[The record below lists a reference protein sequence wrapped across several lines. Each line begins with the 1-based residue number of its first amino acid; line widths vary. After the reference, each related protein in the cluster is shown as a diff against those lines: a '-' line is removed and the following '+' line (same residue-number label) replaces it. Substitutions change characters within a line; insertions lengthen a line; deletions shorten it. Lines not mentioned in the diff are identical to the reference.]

1 MNIKSQIENYLDKL
15 KSDPNNKEIL
25 NEVAKFYFENKDFDK
40 ALQTCI
46 KITKIDPTDSNSFNN
61 IGMLYK
67 FKENE
72 VLAIENY
79 KQALLHN
86 PYNKQALNN
95 LGVIYHEKNQFNK
108 SIELFKKA
116 ISVDKFYLDALNN
129 LITVEIETG
138 SYKNALENCLLAL
151 KIDSNN
157 LIALFSLGTLSKK
170 IAFKQHEPVFEKY
183 LINILNHKTLI
194 NPKDLCIPIIKIL
207 NLNPEFLLIKNKIL
221 NDEKLELDE
230 FTKKITQIPLLL
242 KIMALIPIPDL
253 EIEILLTKI
262 RKKFLLEFEKI
273 ENRKNSETFLLQLSQ
288 NCLANEFIFFTTT
301 KEKQKL
307 EAINN
312 KIKFNFDNNL
322 RNDPLEI
329 LILSSYK
336 QIINYDWHNQLK
348 FFQYEDIFK
357 CHVNDYY
364 EELDIKSSIE
374 KNYLIDDQISVLMKK
389 QYEQYPYPR
398 WVNISTFSKKLS
410 LHDLEKKFNLNF
422 KNNDFINKKIK
433 RGLIAGCGTGQQSIN
448 AALNFPECNFM
459 AIDLS
464 ETSLAYAIRKT
475 NELGITNINYIQN
488 DILNLK
494 NFKKK
499 FDYIEC
505 AGVLHHM
512 KNPLEGWKILTDTLE
527 TKGIMKIG
535 LYSKLARREL
545 LEFKKEIEI
554 KYESKNIKDVK
565 KIRNIIINDNLI
577 KLPKIFSSID
587 FFSTSGFKDLLLN
600 ENEIQFNLIEIKEI
614 LSELNLRFCG
624 FQIMDDNIK
633 NKAIKNDEKFDNYN
647 LSDWHYF
654 EEKNHHT
661 FQGMYQFWCQK
672 L

>member
-1 MNIKSQIENYLDKL
+1 MKNIILYIKHLFMNIKSQIENHLEKL
-15 KSDPNNKEIL
+15 KSNPNNKEIL
-25 NEVAKFYFENKDFDK
+25 NEIAKFYFENKDFDK

-67 FKENE
+67 FKGNE

-79 KQALLHN
+79 KEALLHN
-86 PYNKQALNN
+86 PYHKQALNN
-95 LGVIYHEKNQFNK
+95 LGIIYHEKNQFNK

-138 SYKNALENCLLAL
+138 SYKDALENCLFAL

-170 IAFKQHEPVFEKY
+170 IAFKKHEPVFEKY

-194 NPKDLCIPIIKIL
+194 NPKDLCVPIIKIL

-230 FTKKITQIPLLL
+230 FTKKIRQIPLLL

-273 ENRKNSETFLLQLSQ
+273 ENRQNSETFLLQLSQ
-288 NCLANEFIFFTTT
+288 NCLANEFIFFITT

-307 EAINN
+307 DEINN
-312 KIKFNFDNNL
+312 KIKFNFNNNL

-357 CHVNDYY
+357 CHVTDYY
-364 EELDIKSSIE
+364 EELNIKSSIA
-374 KNYLIDDQISVLMKK
+374 KNYSINDQISLLMKK

-410 LHDLEKKFNLNF
+410 VYDLEKKFNLNF
-422 KNNDFINKKIK
+422 KNNDFINKKINK
-433 RGLIAGCGTGQQSIN
+433 GLIAGCGTGQQSI
-448 AALNFPECNFM
+448 M
-459 AIDLS
+459 
-464 ETSLAYAIRKT
+464 
-475 NELGITNINYIQN
+475 
-488 DILNLK
+488 
-494 NFKKK
+494 
-499 FDYIEC
+499 
-505 AGVLHHM
+505 
-512 KNPLEGWKILTDTLE
+512 
-527 TKGIMKIG
+527 
-535 LYSKLARREL
+535 
-545 LEFKKEIEI
+545 
-554 KYESKNIKDVK
+554 
-565 KIRNIIINDNLI
+565 
-577 KLPKIFSSID
+577 
-587 FFSTSGFKDLLLN
+587 
-600 ENEIQFNLIEIKEI
+600 
-614 LSELNLRFCG
+614 
-624 FQIMDDNIK
+624 
-633 NKAIKNDEKFDNYN
+633 
-647 LSDWHYF
+647 
-654 EEKNHHT
+654 
-661 FQGMYQFWCQK
+661 
-672 L
+672 